1 MIENAIR
8 YNRDRG
14 TVRIDAQFA
23 EAPADS
29 WAPAVISVRVTDQ
42 GWGIPPSDVHR
53 VFERFYRVDASRNR
67 HTGGAGLGLAI
78 AREVLAVFHGSIQVE
93 QSSSHGTTLAIR
105 LPGRREAHT
114 RTLSDT
120 SEQSPA
126 MTQGAAGVAADVRP
140 V

>member
-1 MIENAIR
+1 MQ
-8 YNRDRG
+8 
-14 TVRIDAQFA
+14 VRRCYA
-23 EAPADS
+23 
-29 WAPAVISVRVTDQ
+29 
-42 GWGIPPSDVHR
+42 PSDVHR